1 MTTICLIRHGET
13 DWNCQRRLQGREDIE
28 LNENGRLQAVGCI
41 EYLSQSNWG
50 FMATSPLKRAKETA
64 KIIANGLGIDEV
76 HEIEAFIER
85 DYGSAAG
92 LFPEER
98 KLKFPDGIIYDQE
111 DREILTNRVIA
122 GINATAKRF
131 TNKNIIIVSH
141 GGVINAILAALS
153 QGEIGS
159 GKTRL
164 KNACV
169 NILKFN
175 GEKWNIELYNHSP
188 YEEQKKSAAYF
199 KLGEY

>member
-28 LNENGRLQAVGCI
+28 LNENGRKQAVGCI
-41 EYLSQSNWG
+41 EYLRQSNWDII
-50 FMATSPLKRAKETA
+50 ATSPLKRAKETA
-64 KIIANGLGIDEV
+64 KIISDGLGIDEV
-76 HEIEAFIER
+76 HEVEAFIER

-98 KLKFPDGIIYDQE
+98 KLRFPDGIIYDQE
-111 DREILTNRVIA
+111 DREILNNRVIE
-122 GINATAKRF
+122 GLNTVAKRF
-131 TNKNIIIVSH
+131 KNKNIIVVSH
-141 GGVINAILAALS
+141 GGVINAILAVLS
-153 QGEIGS
+153 KGEIGS

-175 GEKWNIELYNHSP
+175 GEKWIIELYNHSP
-188 YEEQKKSAAYF
+188 YDKVDEKVV
-199 KLGEY
+199 